1 MTAAEQGHE
10 LHRIVIV
17 GGGIGGL
24 VTATHLARRLGRSGK
39 AEVLLIDR
47 NRAHVWKP
55 MLHTFAAGTSDYAEE
70 NVSFIPHA
78 KLTGYKYWPGDF
90 GGLDRKTQTIKLKPT
105 PLPAAGEMLP
115 ATTINYDTLILA
127 LGSQVNDFGTPGV
140 LEHCHFID
148 DIGQATAFNDLLRS
162 RVVLAANA
170 GKDLDVVIVGG
181 GATGVELAAE
191 LTQRMEIISSY
202 DSDVTRTH
210 VRLTL
215 IETTSRVLGPF
226 PEKIS
231 HSVEAELRSLGVDV
245 RTSTKVVGVDAQG
258 VSLDGERRIEA
269 GLVVWAAGVKGPA
282 VMSNL
287 DGVEISRR
295 GQALVADT
303 LQTKNDER
311 IFALGDCSDLAG
323 ANGKP
328 LPATAQVA
336 RQQALFLAKSL
347 ASQIKSGAPLGH
359 FKYRDMGS
367 LVSLGPYA
375 AYGTLGSYGFLK
387 GAAFKGWLA
396 RIGHAALYRMHQ
408 LDVNGYAR
416 RLVIWLAASL
426 RRLVQPRV
434 RTS

>member
-1 MTAAEQGHE
+1 MPAAEQGHE

-17 GGGIGGL
+17 GGGMGGL
-24 VTATHLARRLGRSGK
+24 VTATHLARRLRGSGK
-39 AEVLLIDR
+39 AEILLIDR

-55 MLHTFAAGTSDYAEE
+55 MLHTFAAGTSDYANE

-78 KLTGYKYWPGDF
+78 KLTSYKYWPGDF

-115 ATTINYDTLILA
+115 ATTIHYDTLILA
-127 LGSQVNDFGTPGV
+127 LGSQANDFGTPGV

-170 GKDLDVVIVGG
+170 GEDLDVVIVGG

-202 DSDVTRTH
+202 DSNVTRTH
-210 VRLTL
+210 LHLTL

-231 HSVEAELRSLGVDV
+231 HSVEAKLRSLGVGV
-245 RTSTKVVGVDAQG
+245 RTDTKVVGVDAQG
-258 VSLDGERRIEA
+258 VSLDGNRRIEA
-269 GLVVWAAGVKGPA
+269 ALVIWAAGVKAPA
-282 VMSNL
+282 AMSNL

-295 GQALVADT
+295 GQALVVDT
-303 LQTKNDER
+303 LQTKGDER
-311 IFALGDCSDLAG
+311 IFALGDCSDLVG
-323 ANGKP
+323 SDGKP
-328 LPATAQVA
+328 LPSTAQVA

-347 ASQIKSGAPLGH
+347 AGHITRGAPLGH

-367 LVSLGPYA
+367 LVALGEYA

-396 RIGHAALYRMHQ
+396 HMGHSALYRMHQ
-408 LDVNGYAR
+408 LDINGPVR
-416 RLVIWLAASL
+416 GLVIWLAANL
-426 RRLVQPRV
+426 RRLVEPRV